1 MVYQNKITNTLSY
14 LIFFNLA
21 FYIVLFQVQN
31 VNIFWIVNNAFLN
44 FVILIFNKKFTLK
57 IISLFLFTSI
67 SLFFCFFYPVVKF
80 SSFTL
85 TIFLI
90 LSAAIQI
97 NYLFYN
103 INNRVYTKILIN
115 IFYIFLI
122 TYFFQCL
129 CVFFHFP
136 IFNGFGLTKE
146 NTSIFRLNA
155 FSPEPSMAS
164 QLILLIMYL
173 VNTIKF
179 FKKNE
184 ALIFELI
191 SVFLII
197 LFGSVFGYISLLIY
211 IFTIHKRF
219 NLKLFKLELITG
231 SIFIIYFLKTSE
243 TLSRISSLLN
253 YMWTDFDIDK
263 LASIESSGSFR
274 FYPLFFYIKNF
285 NFNNIYYFIGFGPGV
300 SSTFFN
306 EGLIARGF
314 GLELD
319 SNFQGG
325 FIPAFLIDYGLILT
339 FILLYFIIKYC
350 IIKQNIFEYS
360 FLFLLLMNTN
370 INTQLFWFYI
380 FSTFFAKILFFR
392 KTYSSLQFLHE

>member
-1 MVYQNKITNTLSY
+1 
-14 LIFFNLA
+14 
-21 FYIVLFQVQN
+21 
-31 VNIFWIVNNAFLN
+31 
-44 FVILIFNKKFTLK
+44 
-57 IISLFLFTSI
+57 
-67 SLFFCFFYPVVKF
+67 
-80 SSFTL
+80 
-85 TIFLI
+85 
-90 LSAAIQI
+90 
-97 NYLFYN
+97 
-103 INNRVYTKILIN
+103 
-115 IFYIFLI
+115 
-122 TYFFQCL
+122 
-129 CVFFHFP
+129 
-136 IFNGFGLTKE
+136 
-146 NTSIFRLNA
+146 
-155 FSPEPSMAS
+155 MAS